1 MLQAAINSQLP
12 GDFRPESHTA
22 AIQADSFAQE
32 VEYARTA
39 AQVFATRHTFV
50 RVAPGQYPDW
60 LVSTIRLLGQP
71 SYSEPTAYKTAL
83 LASFAG
89 QAGSI
94 KTLFSGQGADA
105 LNGFGVARYIYY
117 CQKYRAIPH
126 FIPRLLERG
135 LLPLQRLPRVGGI
148 RKALRMFLA
157 QDDPYL
163 PDYFL
168 NVLDNY
174 TNWRVLSASF
184 SPAEIHAALDYRSQL
199 EVEYLDSAYLTEKVQ
214 AADLLGGA
222 SDIASYSHQLALA
235 FGLQMVYPY
244 LDDQMVKANFSFD
257 PRQRFCRMGA
267 PSR

>member
-1 MLQAAINSQLP
+1 M
-12 GDFRPESHTA
+12 
-22 AIQADSFAQE
+22 
-32 VEYARTA
+32 
-39 AQVFATRHTFV
+39 FATRHTFV

-126 FIPRLLERG
+126 YIPRSLERG
-135 LLPLQRLPRVGGI
+135 LLPLQRLPWFGGI

-199 EVEYLDSAYLTEKVQ
+199 EVEYLDSALPDRKSAGGRPAGRRFGHCLLQPPVG
-214 AADLLGGA
+214 AGFWPADGLSVPGRPDGESQFQLLPA
-222 SDIASYSHQLALA
+222 SA
-235 FGLQMVYPY
+235 
-244 LDDQMVKANFSFD
+244 
-257 PRQRFCRMGA
+257 FCRMGA